1 MFGPHNISQYLFI
14 ITILTSSFAILC
26 KNVVIFPSRT
36 AAIENALRLFSPRL
50 AVVDENLTRHLP
62 RLWLTSSAL
71 EVWNRHAFVFF
82 ELDYHFVVFVLLSQC
97 VEETQ
102 LCEQLSSLL

>member
-1 MFGPHNISQYLFI
+1 MSYSIFGPYKVLQYLFI
-14 ITILTSSFAILC
+14 KNKCITILTSSFAILC
-26 KNVVIFPSRT
+26 KNVVIFPSRA

-50 AVVDENLTRHLP
+50 AVVDEHLTRHLP

-82 ELDYHFVVFVLLSQC
+82 EVD
-97 VEETQ
+97 
-102 LCEQLSSLL
+102 